1 VGARGQGAPARH
13 DEPHSVH
20 ALPPSDPNALPTRP
34 PELPCP
40 LPRVRELVTESQR
53 KAEICAYE
61 RSTAGTEACGEPTRR
76 ATLPAVARTGTRG
89 SPRSM
94 LAHGGPPGRTRR
106 RSEHR
111 GSWASASRTPAVP
124 G

>member
-1 VGARGQGAPARH
+1 FGRSGDRETAADRLGECLRLPHLGQQSRQVGARGQGAPARH

-53 KAEICAYE
+53 KAEICGYE
-61 RSTAGTEACGEPTRR
+61 RSTAGTVACGE
-76 ATLPAVARTGTRG
+76 
-89 SPRSM
+89 
-94 LAHGGPPGRTRR
+94 
-106 RSEHR
+106 
-111 GSWASASRTPAVP
+111 
-124 G
+124 